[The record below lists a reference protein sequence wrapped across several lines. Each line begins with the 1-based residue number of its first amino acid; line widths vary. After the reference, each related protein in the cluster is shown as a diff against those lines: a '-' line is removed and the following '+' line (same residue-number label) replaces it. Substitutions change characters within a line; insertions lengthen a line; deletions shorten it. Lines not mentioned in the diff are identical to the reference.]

1 MYNISIN
8 FTVSNY
14 FLPLARIKAQREVK
28 KNWRDL
34 MDWQLGEV
42 ELGCGK
48 QNKMKA
54 CRFGVVERRRFLPGE
69 NLSSKVSRS
78 CGGLSAVV

>member
-1 MYNISIN
+1 
-8 FTVSNY
+8 
-14 FLPLARIKAQREVK
+14 
-28 KNWRDL
+28 

-54 CRFGVVERRRFLPGE
+54 CRFGVVERHWFLHGE